1 MKEKKKKVDLVTES
15 TEALQMSCV
24 AYAQNGNLSV
34 EDRLKYAETVCK
46 LQELHLKAKQQELDN
61 KKILVAA
68 GLTGVTV
75 GGYCLAAKFVDPF
88 KVVSAAGK
96 DAMHAI
102 VAAPGT
108 LMKLFIH

>member
-1 MKEKKKKVDLVTES
+1 MKEKKTDMVTAS
-15 TEALQMSCV
+15 TEALQMSCI
-24 AYAQNGNLSV
+24 AYAQNGKLEIS
-34 EDRLKYAETVCK
+34 DRLAYAEMACK

-68 GLTGVTV
+68 GLTGVTI
-75 GGYCLAAKFVDPF
+75 GGYCVAAKFVDPF

-102 VAAPGT
+102 VAAPST
-108 LMKLFIH
+108 LLKLFIH